1 MQSLLSQNPHK
12 NTYFLSRGEYMP
24 ELRSDWKHAIDEDT
38 ELVGKQPEGV
48 SFLKI
53 LKSPCFG

>member
-1 MQSLLSQNPHK
+1 
-12 NTYFLSRGEYMP
+12 MP

-38 ELVGKQPEGV
+38 ELVEKQPEGV